1 MIKLINILKEIKITP
16 PKEGPYN
23 HYKEKIDSLFDSR
36 FHHEFHQYPSENDIE
51 LFFSTYDD
59 NIYSIFEQFILNHM
73 IRNNYEIDG
82 QIVTYNSQIDENDIK
97 KYLKLNYKLKLSLT
111 DLAYKFYSSKLQI
124 VKQEIKQKVIQKINN
139 AHPDTFEG
147 NTLPWNNIYWDIA
160 HIIDN
165 ILQTSESGFIQDI
178 IHDYSDEFEDY
189 LLDKFHLKPLEEIK
203 ITSPFQY
210 EKAYGESHSYSEYK
224 KNLEELSQYP
234 DNYLID
240 LEKGKIIASFTGW
253 NIARWSRAAEEANRE
268 KYDLV
273 SRSALR
279 NLSDY
284 RNLPNIDV
292 DDSNSWE
299 SSNVAL
305 SLVQTYS
312 VDK

>member
-1 MIKLINILKEIKITP
+1 
-16 PKEGPYN
+16 
-23 HYKEKIDSLFDSR
+23 
-36 FHHEFHQYPSENDIE
+36 
-51 LFFSTYDD
+51 
-59 NIYSIFEQFILNHM
+59 M
-73 IRNNYEIDG
+73 IRNNYEING
-82 QIVTYNSQIDENDIK
+82 QIITYNSQIDKNDIK
-97 KYLKLNYKLKLSLT
+97 KYINLNPKLKQGLIELVNT
-111 DLAYKFYSSKLQI
+111 FYLSKLQI
-124 VKQEIKQKVIQKINN
+124 IKQEIKQKIIQKINN
-139 AHPDTFEG
+139 AHPDTFED
-147 NTLPWNNIYWDIA
+147 NTLPWLDIQWGIA
-160 HIIDN
+160 RIIVDTIID
-165 ILQTSESGFIQDI
+165 SESGFISEI
-178 IHDYSDEFEDY
+178 IDNYSDEFEDY

-210 EKAYGESHSYSEYK
+210 EKAYGESHSYNEYK

-253 NIARWSRAAEEANRE
+253 NVARWSRVAEEANRE

-292 DDSNSWE
+292 DDNNSWE

-312 VDK
+312 PNDKN